1 MGGRA
6 HDDDIYRVAMM
17 AYRIAL
23 CLKLSVLFVQPD
35 VNLIVGMAAT

>member
-1 MGGRA
+1 VGGRA

-35 VNLIVGMAAT
+35 VNPVDGMDHT